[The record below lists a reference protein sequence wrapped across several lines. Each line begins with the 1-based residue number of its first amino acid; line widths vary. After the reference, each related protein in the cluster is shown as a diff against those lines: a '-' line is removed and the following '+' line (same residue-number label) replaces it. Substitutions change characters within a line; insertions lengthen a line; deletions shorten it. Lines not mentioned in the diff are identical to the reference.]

1 MSLEIGPDLSP
12 TFSFDRETSSGEKLI
27 TFKENLNPRTDF
39 DQLSKLLSTFLDE
52 EEKKCMADL
61 KQYLVK
67 NEEAWILDQKTLN
80 FVGALLENRS
90 LDQMVRVKVLRL
102 LAAGALRHDF
112 WSFLQLDRKERQ
124 LMKFPND
131 FDNLSVEEQKAVAMF
146 LCNSFSSCKAADWL
160 LYGSPWKLNDK
171 GAETS
176 NVQITSKVAA
186 FSLVSYTPSLQDLGS
201 AIIYN
206 IALKEAKGTSVPVA
220 QYTAEGLPTINLDY
234 KEVSDSEIIQNGS
247 KEHKFVTLKV
257 YNEVAIEL
265 CMACLKFIKK
275 TQKPTE
281 EILYR
286 CVKSL
291 LKFSLILKGDLLTCI
306 AMVQCDLDSTVPG
319 HSERI
324 DQVWTQLRQQLLNN
338 SEEI

>member
-1 MSLEIGPDLSP
+1 
-12 TFSFDRETSSGEKLI
+12 
-27 TFKENLNPRTDF
+27 
-39 DQLSKLLSTFLDE
+39 
-52 EEKKCMADL
+52 
-61 KQYLVK
+61 
-67 NEEAWILDQKTLN
+67 
-80 FVGALLENRS
+80 
-90 LDQMVRVKVLRL
+90 
-102 LAAGALRHDF
+102 
-112 WSFLQLDRKERQ
+112 
-124 LMKFPND
+124 
-131 FDNLSVEEQKAVAMF
+131 
-146 LCNSFSSCKAADWL
+146 
-160 LYGSPWKLNDK
+160 
-171 GAETS
+171 
-176 NVQITSKVAA
+176 
-186 FSLVSYTPSLQDLGS
+186 
-201 AIIYN
+201 
-206 IALKEAKGTSVPVA
+206 VPVA

-306 AMVQCDLDSTVPG
+306 AMVQCDLDSAVPG

-324 DQVWTQLRQQLLNN
+324 DQLWTQLRQQLINN